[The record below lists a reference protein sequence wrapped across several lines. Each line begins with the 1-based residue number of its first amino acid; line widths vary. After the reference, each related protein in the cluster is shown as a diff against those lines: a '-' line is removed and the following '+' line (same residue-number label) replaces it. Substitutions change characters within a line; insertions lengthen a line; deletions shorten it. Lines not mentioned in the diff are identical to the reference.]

1 MKIKKI
7 DFKKINIKKGLIV
20 LLFVGLASY
29 VFYDVSLKLRSNF
42 RLQGYSVAVAE
53 LVEQAKNEECYPFN
67 IFFGEEEI
75 NLINVDCLQQQD
87 TGMEGMMLDEE
98 IEVE

>member
-1 MKIKKI
+1 MKI
-7 DFKKINIKKGLIV
+7 KKINIKKALIV
-20 LLFVGLASY
+20 LLFVGLTSY
-29 VFYDVSLKLRSNF
+29 VFYDVSLKLINNF

-75 NLINVDCLQQQD
+75 GLINIACLQQQD
-87 TGMEGMMLDEE
+87 GDMEGVIMEE
-98 IEVE
+98 KVNTE